1 MPEAVEAA
9 SLQYGC
15 VAAPVMHGDALCAAQ
30 RLAAGDHFSCL
41 PGRALVAC
49 SKYRRAPESSQTA
62 AGGIVLRKLSG
73 SIRCMV
79 HAVCSMAAGVRH

>member
-1 MPEAVEAA
+1 MTEAVEAA

-15 VAAPVMHGDALCAAQ
+15 VAAPVMHGDACAAQ
-30 RLAAGDHFSCL
+30 RLAAGNHSSCL

-49 SKYRRAPESSQTA
+49 SKYSRAPESSQTA

-73 SIRCMV
+73 SISCIV